1 MGSRSPEGV
10 GTNVFVGEY
19 DRSVDGN
26 GRLALPAAFRDD
38 LGSRCYVTAAP
49 EGYISITTQQNFDQ
63 MAETLLAEI
72 RAGERPASARREFG
86 RHTLLAG
93 IDKQSR
99 ITLDEEARKHA
110 GIRPGG
116 QAIIVGAIS
125 ELQVWRP
132 SRYQVVND
140 EHGEIEPTRDWGDQ
154 DDDERDDDGAPT

>member
-1 MGSRSPEGV
+1 M

-49 EGYISITTQQNFDQ
+49 AGFISITTQENFDL
-63 MAETLLAEI
+63 MADTLLAEI
-72 RAGERPASARREFG
+72 RAGLRPASASREFG
-86 RHTLLAG
+86 RHTLLVS

-99 ITLDEEARKHA
+99 ITLDEDARRHA
-110 GIRPGG
+110 GIRPGEH
-116 QAIIVGAIS
+116 AIIVGSLS

-132 SRYQVVND
+132 SRYEVVNS
-140 EHGEIEPTRDWGDQ
+140 EHGEIEPTRDWGDE
-154 DDDERDDDGAPT
+154 DDDENDDENDGDDGASA